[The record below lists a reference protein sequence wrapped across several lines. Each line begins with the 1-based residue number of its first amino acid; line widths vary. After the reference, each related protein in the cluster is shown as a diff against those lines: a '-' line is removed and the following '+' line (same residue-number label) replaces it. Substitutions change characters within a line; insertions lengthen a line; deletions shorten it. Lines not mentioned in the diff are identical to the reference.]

1 MPRPSKYLSQTTLS
15 IIGEMSGDNTV
26 SVNECKRWV
35 STLVFAVHPGTGN
48 FRAHIRIK
56 KRQYDRN
63 NFTEPWVLVED
74 EQYLKEVEIRRELS
88 KKGKD
93 PAEIT
98 RAVELTWDVLRLH
111 LWTPVLNKESYHLEQ
126 IKALKRLLRKP
137 DTVGRERFFFDGV
150 TRRTNIIHEI
160 TNDEAQSLYE
170 ILNQIVFRH
179 ESSVVN
185 YTIDNF
191 W

>member
-1 MPRPSKYLSQTTLS
+1 
-15 IIGEMSGDNTV
+15 MSGDNTV
-26 SVNECKRWV
+26 SVNECKRWTT
-35 STLVFAVHPGTGN
+35 TLVFPVHPGTGN

-56 KRQYDRN
+56 RRQYERN

-74 EQYLKEVEIRRELS
+74 EQYLKELKIRMELS

-137 DTVGRERFFFDGV
+137 DTVGRERFFFDGG

>member
-26 SVNECKRWV
+26 SVNDCKRWTT
-35 STLVFAVHPGTGN
+35 TLVFPVHPGTGN